1 MFLAGE
7 EMRLL
12 SKVIK
17 ACFVKQGFTSQS
29 SEMVRKVSTPSVSLN
44 NEIIST
50 SECHDEFTKET
61 GKSIYLETKEMLNE
75 LIAEAEKRAESIIS
89 EAEMQARELMKNTKN
104 ECEEL
109 KEKACEEGF
118 QNGYQESLKK
128 GETQVEE
135 FKAQTLELITE
146 ISTLKQNFLA
156 DHFDDILDLI
166 FHISRK
172 MINAAIEFKP
182 ELISAIVKKILE
194 ETNDEETL
202 TIKVNPVHVPFLDI
216 YGDNFPDVKRNKITV
231 EPDPA
236 IKPGDCI
243 VVTDKGFIDAQIDEQ
258 LLYLKQLLKDEYS
271 NVEL

>member
-1 MFLAGE
+1 
-7 EMRLL
+7 MRLL

-29 SEMVRKVSTPSVSLN
+29 SEMVRKVSAPSVSLN
-44 NEIIST
+44 NEIAPT
-50 SECHDEFTKET
+50 CERPDEFTKET
-61 GKSIYLETKEMLNE
+61 GRAIYLETKEMLNE
-75 LIAEAEKRAESIIS
+75 LIAEAEKKAESIIN
-89 EAEMQARELMKNTKN
+89 EAETQARELMIHRQK

-109 KEKACEEGF
+109 KKRAYEEGF
-118 QNGYQESLKK
+118 QKGYQESLNK
-128 GETQVEE
+128 GETQVQEY
-135 FKAQTLELITE
+135 KAQTLELIAD
-146 ISTLKQNFLA
+146 ISTLKQNYLS
-156 DHFDDILDLI
+156 DHADDILDLV

-172 MINAAIEFKP
+172 IINAAIEFKP

-202 TIKVNPVHVPFLDI
+202 IIKVNPVHVPFLDI
-216 YGDNFPDVKRNKITV
+216 SGDNLLETKKNKITI

-271 NVEL
+271 NAEL